1 MSRAKI
7 HFLIIFKNA
16 QGMPYLAALCI
27 FLPLSYLE
35 SVAECLIRAVRIFTA
50 DADAVSVTAMRFI
63 VDAVGRLAVD
73 LQLVLRGFENVF
85 EETVLVL
92 VKASAA
98 GFFFLDCLMAVHHDC
113 LFAAT
118 VVRIVHTICYAT
130 FKIGHNK
137 CIPPMKLITGSP
149 GTQKG
154 PGFRKNRYI
163 ESMHLKDNL
172 YSVFKNQMT
181 DGSIYCSN

>member
-16 QGMPYLAALCI
+16 QGMPHLAALCI
-27 FLPLSYLE
+27 LLSL
-35 SVAECLIRAVRIFTA
+35 SHLKRIAKRLIRAVRIFTA
-50 DADAVSVTAMRFI
+50 DADAVSVTTVRFI

-85 EETVLVL
+85 EGTVFVL
-92 VKASAA
+92 IKASAA
-98 GFFFLDCLMAVHHDC
+98 GFPFLDCLMAVHHNR
-113 LFAAT
+113 LLAAT

-149 GTQKG
+149 GTQTG
-154 PGFRKNRYI
+154 PRIPEKSIHRKYA
-163 ESMHLKDNL
+163 LKR
-172 YSVFKNQMT
+172 
-181 DGSIYCSN
+181 